1 LRYGA
6 DSVKEINGRRV
17 RQHRRKPMA
26 IYPTAE
32 QFSELLASDDGKP
45 VVMVNLLRYKPAA
58 DSPHTGKS
66 GEEAYNAYGEA
77 MVPFVLSKGGRL
89 IWAGKVTSQVI
100 GTGGE
105 EFHTVAI
112 MEYPS
117 RKAFVEIAMD
127 PYVARIGEHRAA
139 GLEMQW
145 LLATTTDAGIAAQF
159 ASS

>member
-1 LRYGA
+1 
-6 DSVKEINGRRV
+6 
-17 RQHRRKPMA
+17 MA

-32 QFSELLASDDGKP
+32 QFSQLLASDDGKP
-45 VVMVNLLRYKPAA
+45 VVMVNLLRYKAAA
-58 DSPHTGKS
+58 DAPHEGKS
-66 GEEAYNAYGEA
+66 GEEAYDHYGEA
-77 MVPFVLSKGGRL
+77 MVPFVLARGGRL
-89 IWAGKVTSQVI
+89 IWAGRVTSQVI

-127 PYVARIGEHRAA
+127 PFVAKIGEHRAA

-145 LLATTTDAGIAAQF
+145 LLATTTEENLLKQF
-159 ASS
+159 ARS

>member
-1 LRYGA
+1 MRF
-6 DSVKEINGRRV
+6 DPVKEIKAGRSGT
-17 RQHRRKPMA
+17 PGGFSMA

-45 VVMVNLLRYKPAA
+45 VVMVNLLRYKPSA
-58 DSPHTGKS
+58 DAPHAGKT
-66 GEEAYNAYGEA
+66 GEEAYRAYGEA
-77 MVPFVLSKGGRL
+77 MVPFVQSKGGRV
-89 IWAGKVTSQVI
+89 IWSGTVQSQVI

-127 PYVARIGEHRAA
+127 PFVAKIGEHRAA

-145 LLATTTDAGIAAQF
+145 LLATTTDDDLLRRF
-159 ASS
+159 ATS

>member
-1 LRYGA
+1 
-6 DSVKEINGRRV
+6 
-17 RQHRRKPMA
+17 MT

-32 QFSELLASDDGKP
+32 QFSQLLASDDGKP

-58 DSPHTGKS
+58 GEPDTGKT
-66 GEEAYNAYGEA
+66 GEQAYRAYGEA

-89 IWAGKVTSQVI
+89 IWSGTVSSQVI

-105 EFHTVAI
+105 EFHSVAI

-117 RKAFVEIAMD
+117 RKIFVEIAMD
-127 PYVARIGEHRAA
+127 PFVAKIGAHRAA

-145 LLATTTDAGIAAQF
+145 LLATTTDTDLIRQF
-159 ASS
+159 TRS

>member
-1 LRYGA
+1 
-6 DSVKEINGRRV
+6 
-17 RQHRRKPMA
+17 MA

-32 QFSELLASDDGKP
+32 QFTELLASTDEGP

-58 DSPHTGKS
+58 DAPHNGIS
-66 GEEAYNAYGEA
+66 GDAAYKIYGEA

-89 IWAGKVTSQVI
+89 IWAGTVSSQVI

-105 EFHTVAI
+105 EFHSVAI

-127 PYVARIGEHRAA
+127 PFVADIGKHRAA

-145 LLATTTDAGIAAQF
+145 LLATSTDDALL
-159 ASS
+159 ASFRG